1 MTTVVVVGSS
11 GMLGHALVDALGDHD
26 LRAVTRAEADL
37 TNKAT
42 LEQVIPEQAVVIN
55 AAAYTD
61 VDGAETHRDEA
72 FAVNAEGVR
81 HLAEVINARQGRLIH
96 VSTDY
101 VFDGTATTPYSEDSP
116 RNPTSAYGASKAR
129 GEEYVQE
136 ILPDTGIIARTAWLY
151 GLPGSSFART
161 ILTLGKTRES
171 LDVVTDQIGQPTST
185 LDVARMIT
193 ALVESDIRS
202 GIFHATNSGNASWYD
217 FAQRLFSLAGWDPK
231 RITPV
236 TSEAFPRPA
245 SRPAWS
251 VLAHEAWAA
260 HSLWAPRD
268 WRDALDEAWSTGFDD
283 VALES

>member
-11 GMLGHALVDALGDHD
+11 GMLGHALVAELGDHE
-26 LRAVTRAEADL
+26 LRALTKADADL

-42 LEQVIPEQAVVIN
+42 LEQVIPERAVVIN

-61 VDGAETHRDEA
+61 VDAAETHRTEA

-81 HLAEVINARQGRLIH
+81 HLAEVVQVRQGRLIH

-101 VFDGTATTPYSEDSP
+101 VFDGTATTPYSENSD
-116 RNPTSAYGASKAR
+116 RNPVSVYGASKAQ
-129 GEEYVQE
+129 GEEYVQD
-136 ILPDTGIIARTAWLY
+136 ILPDSGIIVRTAWLY

-161 ILTLGKTRES
+161 ILTLGKTKES
-171 LDVVTDQIGQPTST
+171 LDVVNDQIGQPTST
-185 LDVARMIT
+185 LDVARMIR
-193 ALVESDIRS
+193 ALVESDVHS
-202 GIFHATNSGNASWYD
+202 GVFHATNSGQASWCD
-217 FAQRLFSLAGWDPK
+217 FAQRLFSLAGWDPT

-251 VLAHEAWAA
+251 VLGHEAWSAQGL
-260 HSLWAPRD
+260 SAPRD
-268 WRDALDEAWSTGFDD
+268 WRDALDEAWNTGFNHLVLD
-283 VALES
+283 S

>member
-1 MTTVVVVGSS
+1 VVVGSS
-11 GMLGHALVDALGDHD
+11 GMLGHALVDALGEHD
-26 LRAVTRAEADL
+26 LRALTRAEADL
-37 TNKAT
+37 TKKAT
-42 LEQVIPEQAVVIN
+42 LEQVIPEKAVVIN

-81 HLAEVINARQGRLIH
+81 HLAEVVKAREGRLIH

-101 VFDGTATTPYSEDSP
+101 VFDGTATTPYGEDSP

-161 ILTLGKTRES
+161 ILTRGKTRES

-185 LDVARMIT
+185 LDVARMIKV
-193 ALVESDIRS
+193 LVESDIRS

-251 VLAHEAWAA
+251 VLGHEAWTA
-260 HSLWAPRD
+260 HGFSAPRD
-268 WRDALDEAWSTGFDD
+268 WRD
-283 VALES
+283 

>member
-11 GMLGHALVDALGDHD
+11 GMLGHALVGALGDHD
-26 LRAVTRAEADL
+26 LRALTRAEANL
-37 TNKAT
+37 TNQAT
-42 LEQVIPEQAVVIN
+42 LEQVIPKRAVVIN

-61 VDGAETHRDEA
+61 VDAAETHRDEA

-81 HLAEVINARQGRLIH
+81 HLAEVVKAREGRLIH
-96 VSTDY
+96 ISTDY
-101 VFDGTATTPYSEDSP
+101 VFDGTATMPYSEDSP
-116 RNPTSAYGASKAR
+116 RSPRSAYGASKAR

-171 LDVVTDQIGQPTST
+171 LDVVNDQIGQPTST
-185 LDVARMIT
+185 LDVARMIK
-193 ALVESDIRS
+193 ALVASDIHS

-245 SRPAWS
+245 SRPIWS
-251 VLAHEAWAA
+251 VLGHEAWT
-260 HSLWAPRD
+260 APGLPTPRN

-283 VALES
+283 LVLKS

>member
-26 LRAVTRAEADL
+26 LRALTRAEADL

-42 LEQVIPEQAVVIN
+42 LEQVIPERAVVIN

-61 VDGAETHRDEA
+61 VDGAETHGDEA

-81 HLAEVINARQGRLIH
+81 HLAEVVKARQGRLIH

-136 ILPDTGIIARTAWLY
+136 ILPDTGIIARTAWL
-151 GLPGSSFART
+151 
-161 ILTLGKTRES
+161 
-171 LDVVTDQIGQPTST
+171 
-185 LDVARMIT
+185 
-193 ALVESDIRS
+193 
-202 GIFHATNSGNASWYD
+202 
-217 FAQRLFSLAGWDPK
+217 
-231 RITPV
+231 
-236 TSEAFPRPA
+236 
-245 SRPAWS
+245 
-251 VLAHEAWAA
+251 
-260 HSLWAPRD
+260 
-268 WRDALDEAWSTGFDD
+268 
-283 VALES
+283 

>member
-26 LRAVTRAEADL
+26 LRALTRAEADL

-42 LEQVIPEQAVVIN
+42 LEQVIPERAVVIN

-81 HLAEVINARQGRLIH
+81 HLAEVVKAREGHLIH

-151 GLPGSSFART
+151 GLPGSSFAQT

-193 ALVESDIRS
+193 VLVESNTRS
-202 GIFHATNSGNASWYD
+202 GVFHATNSGNASWFD

-236 TSEAFPRPA
+236 TSETFPRPA

-251 VLAHEAWAA
+251 VLGHEAWTACGF
-260 HSLWAPRD
+260 STPRD
-268 WRDALDEAWSTGFDD
+268 WRDALDEAWSNGFDD
-283 VALES
+283 VALEP